1 MKNLPV
7 AQFFCGKSS
16 DQLVMGDRLFQ
27 KGGQKKNVKCLCKNG
42 QNGDP
47 EWKKS
52 CSWDFRGDVW
62 TAEDFETVACKDQSY
77 KPDED
82 EDKDEDK
89 FAFSVW
95 GVNSND
101 QIWFKSGETDMWKK
115 NSRWPETNRGWATWC
130 FGVNKNDAIWYRV
143 GTNNN
148 PYSSGTE

>member
-52 CSWDFRGDVW
+52 CS
-62 TAEDFETVACKDQSY
+62 
-77 KPDED
+77 
-82 EDKDEDK
+82 
-89 FAFSVW
+89 
-95 GVNSND
+95 
-101 QIWFKSGETDMWKK
+101 
-115 NSRWPETNRGWATWC
+115 
-130 FGVNKNDAIWYRV
+130 
-143 GTNNN
+143 
-148 PYSSGTE
+148 